1 MKEFIMLL
9 LLVLAVVASCTS
21 DDSVA
26 EFEEYHAYLEL
37 CEDAISD
44 YLVSLA
50 GIDDAVVQINGGMVV
65 VGLDLATE
73 VEDGHVKGLK
83 RQIIHAVKGIDSD
96 IRHVA
101 VTTSLDLYN
110 KVIPKEGEN
119 CCHQI
124 LSENEDNELFEI
136 VVPTL

>member
-1 MKEFIMLL
+1 MLL

-21 DDSVA
+21 DDDVA
-26 EFEEYHAYLEL
+26 KFEEYHDNLEL
-37 CEDAISD
+37 CENVISN
-44 YLVSLA
+44 YLISLA
-50 GIDDAVVQINGGMVV
+50 GVDDAVVQINGSMVV
-65 VGLDLATE
+65 VGLDLAKE
-73 VEDGHVKGLK
+73 VEDAHIKGLK
-83 RQIIHAVKGIDSD
+83 RQIIHNVKGIDSG

-124 LSENEDNELFEI
+124 LTENQDNELFEI